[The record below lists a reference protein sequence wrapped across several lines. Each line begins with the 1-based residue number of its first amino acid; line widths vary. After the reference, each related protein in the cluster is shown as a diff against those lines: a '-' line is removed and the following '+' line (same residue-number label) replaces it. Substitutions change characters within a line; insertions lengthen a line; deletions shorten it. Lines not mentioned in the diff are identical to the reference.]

1 MKEFLAD
8 FQVDT
13 EHKEIAGVC
22 AGIANYFNIG
32 PLMIRALACLLFLS
46 SIEISLLT
54 VISYALLAGWMGS
67 ESLEEVI
74 KKSGYKI
81 LFFYI
86 VAILLNS
93 FGDQVLTASFGFGHA
108 LVPGLL
114 AFF

>member
-1 MKEFLAD
+1 MKEFLAE

-22 AGIANYFNIG
+22 AGIANYFKVD
-32 PLMIRALACLLFLS
+32 PLMVRALVVLLFLS

-93 FGDQVLTASFGFGHA
+93 FGDQVLTASFRFVHT
-108 LVPGLL
+108 LIQGLL
-114 AFF
+114 GLF